1 METFLPNAIP
11 FWDELSE
18 DEKQLILNNIQKRS
32 YAANSVVHQVG
43 NDCVGMKIVKYGL
56 IRVFA
61 YTTNGTEVT
70 LYRLKGK
77 DICLLSILCKLK
89 NLNLDINIEA
99 EEESF
104 IYIIPFD
111 IYNKLLSTNN
121 AVYIYDKES
130 TSERLTEVVS
140 SLFDILFFSVGK
152 RIIDNLVYYSD
163 LYKSDTIS
171 ITHEKLAKNIGTVR
185 EVVTRTLKNFQDL
198 NLIEV
203 SRGKIKILDMYK
215 LKNTII

>member
-18 DEKQLILNNIQKRS
+18 DEKQLILNNIQKRN
-32 YAANSVVHQVG
+32 YDANSVVHQVG
-43 NDCVGMKIVKYGL
+43 TDCIGMKIVKYGL

-61 YTTNGTEVT
+61 YTTNGAEIT
-70 LYRLKGK
+70 LYRLKAN
-77 DICLLSILCKLK
+77 DICLLTVLCKLK

-111 IYNKLLSTNN
+111 IYNKLLNTNK

-171 ITHEKLAKNIGTVR
+171 ITHERLAKNIGTVR

-203 SRGKIKILDMYK
+203 SRGKIKILDMNK